1 MNKFK
6 KFEKK
11 IEKSKTM
18 GNIFEKEK
26 EEKNEIKTES
36 NEKDNVAQKLIHYGI
51 ACDGCGTFP
60 IVGIRYKC
68 AVCDDFDFCE
78 ECEKKKGEE
87 HNHPFLKIY
96 EPKMTPISFK
106 CFGKK

>member
-1 MNKFK
+1 M
-6 KFEKK
+6 
-11 IEKSKTM
+11 
-18 GNIFEKEK
+18 
-26 EEKNEIKTES
+26 
-36 NEKDNVAQKLIHYGI
+36 DAKLSLLLEL
-51 ACDGCGTFP
+51 D
-60 IVGIRYKC
+60 KC

-106 CFGKK
+106 CFGQK